1 MICKNCGADI
11 QNDAVYCTNC
21 GIKLVT
27 DIPEIKEPETPVPV
41 SNEQIKETPE
51 MTGEESVREETLLSE
66 TEKTDPAEEDKN
78 DTAVLPAETE
88 ILPQDHASPEISDQV
103 HEIKDSLAVLI
114 EEEAS
119 EEMNEAADIL
129 TEDDSREETEGDDR
143 SDETVLAEMAE
154 EVVRE
159 EAEVT
164 DPDNGITEENAAE
177 TVQETAPQ
185 DETETPDTDEEVTRT
200 EETENAAEGGTETKE
215 GSDPVVTEKKEETA
229 DVTPKADTSEQKPT
243 VEHPTKA
250 KKKSVL
256 PVILVVLAA
265 ACIIGFVIFN
275 NMKKKYEQ
283 ASAAYAQGD
292 YPTAAELYSSLG
304 GYKDAKTMHANALLW
319 IDAQG
324 LRDSAGKDPKQW
336 TQAAE
341 AFDLIDEEAAADEAE
356 LCRNKSTYYTAFNI
370 MADDPTDAAVINKAL
385 DLFRQCGGIL
395 DADEQI
401 RNCEHAISY
410 SEAMDLFNAHHWA
423 EAYEIFSDL
432 SQYDY
437 KDADD
442 LETESYT
449 RSIYEQAEAAL
460 AEGHNYEAYKLF
472 DKIDDMSYDDLPDIR
487 EKRDACILAAPA
499 SGVVY
504 RNSAYSNNAV
514 QLTINNNGYKNSY
527 VKLYIGDNLVMT
539 VFIREDATATFW
551 LPAGTYRMNKAYGDD
566 WFGTEDMFGDEGRYW
581 KCSFGGSETFT
592 LEAGYGY
599 EISSGGQGTSISNS
613 EADRDSF

>member
-11 QNDAVYCTNC
+11 QDDAVYCTNC
-21 GIKLVT
+21 GIKLDTVV
-27 DIPEIKEPETPVPV
+27 PEIKEPETTVPV
-41 SNEQIKETPE
+41 SNEQIETTP
-51 MTGEESVREETLLSE
+51 
-66 TEKTDPAEEDKN
+66 EKTDSVEEKSS
-78 DTAVLPAETE
+78 DTAVLTMENE
-88 ILPQDHASPEISDQV
+88 IIPRDDVHPGVSDKV
-103 HEIKDSLAVLI
+103 HEIKYPLAVLI
-114 EEEAS
+114 EEEAA
-119 EEMNEAADIL
+119 EETKEAADIL
-129 TEDDSREETEGDDR
+129 TEDDYRDKTEGYDRSEETQLAA
-143 SDETVLAEMAE
+143 LAEE
-154 EVVRE
+154 SIRE
-159 EAEVT
+159 EAKVT
-164 DPDNGITEENAAE
+164 DPGNDTSAEDAAE
-177 TVQETAPQ
+177 TVQESVYQA
-185 DETETPDTDEEVTRT
+185 DTETPDADEVTRT
-200 EETENAAEGGTETKE
+200 EETESTAEGGTAAKE
-215 GSDPVVTEKKEETA
+215 GSDPAVTENKEETA
-229 DVTPKADTSEQKPT
+229 DDTPKADTSEQKPT
-243 VEHPTKA
+243 VESPTKT
-250 KKKSVL
+250 KKKSLL
-256 PVILVVLAA
+256 PIILALLAVV
-265 ACIIGFVIFN
+265 CIIGFVIFS
-275 NMKKKYEQ
+275 NMKKKYDQ
-283 ASAAYAQGD
+283 ASEAYAQGD
-292 YPTAAELYSSLG
+292 YSTAAELYSSLG
-304 GYKDAKTMHANALLW
+304 GYKDAKTMHENALLW

-324 LRDSAGKDPKQW
+324 LRDSAGKDPDQW
-336 TQAAE
+336 TRAAE
-341 AFDLIDEEAAADEAE
+341 AFDLIDEESAADEAE
-356 LCRNKSTYYTAFNI
+356 LCRNKSTYYTAYNI
-370 MADDPTDAAVINKAL
+370 MADDPADAAVINKAM
-385 DLFRQCGGIL
+385 DLFKQCGGIL

-401 RNCEHAISY
+401 ENCEHAISY
-410 SEAMDLFNAHHWA
+410 SEAMELFSNGNWA

-472 DKIDDMSYDDLPDIR
+472 DKIDDMFYDDLPDLR

-514 QLTINNNGYKNSY
+514 QLTINNSGYKNSY
-527 VKLYIGDNLVMT
+527 VKLYMGDNLVMT

-566 WFGTEDMFGDEGRYW
+566 WFGTDDMFGDEGRYW